1 MTWNEFN
8 KQIDSM
14 GFEREEW
21 NGMTV
26 ILNVSSGN
34 HGEVRLPVA
43 KISKTKRF
51 EFDMMG
57 FRELDDMSE
66 DRKEHLYNV
75 LDEYARTQLEY
86 RE

>member
-21 NGMTV
+21 RGMTV
-26 ILNVSSGN
+26 ILNVSPGYY
-34 HGEVRLPVA
+34 GKVKMPVA

-57 FRELDDMSE
+57 FRELDDIPE
-66 DRKEHLYNV
+66 GRKEQWYSI
-75 LDEYARTQLEY
+75 LDEYARTPLEY

>member
-43 KISKTKRF
+43 KISKTKQF

-57 FRELDDMSE
+57 FRELDDMSG
-66 DRKEHLYNV
+66 DRKEKLFNILV
-75 LDEYARTQLEY
+75 EYARTPLEY

>member
-26 ILNVSSGN
+26 ILNVSPGN

-75 LDEYARTQLEY
+75 LDEYARTPLEY

>member
-34 HGEVRLPVA
+34 YGGVRLPVA
-43 KISKTKRF
+43 KISKTKQF

-66 DRKEHLYNV
+66 DRKEALYNV
-75 LDEYARTQLEY
+75 LDEYARTPLEY
-86 RE
+86 RN